1 MRTHVILYL
10 DTIPG
15 DSIHE
20 MTLADT
26 RRYAVSK

>member
-10 DTIPG
+10 NTITG
-15 DSIHE
+15 DRPNE